1 MAFVF
6 FCSEKQISRV
16 ITVAGENCPLILGI
30 YVLTHSR
37 NCQYSLENCLSLEE
51 IMNH

>member
-1 MAFVF
+1 MN
-6 FCSEKQISRV
+6 RV

-37 NCQYSLENCLSLEE
+37 THQYSLQNQLSLEE